1 MTSMPASRR
10 ARAITLAPRSWPSSP
25 GLATSTRILRSVDI
39 WVRFYQTSPQRHVGT
54 EASTEE
60 TISGSC
66 LAMAWRF
73 QAQDRGNPASGCC
86 VLLDS
91 QLCGAGRKRRQ
102 LRSTLASDHPITCDP
117 ASRDLP
123 ISPTGLMPHGSQRE
137 PVGPPCQLSS
147 GPLLHG
153 TPDREA

>member
-39 WVRFYQTSPQRHVGT
+39 WVRFYQTSPQRHGGT

-73 QAQDRGNPASGCC
+73 QPKIGVIRRAVVVSAEQPALRGGQEN
-86 VLLDS
+86 
-91 QLCGAGRKRRQ
+91 
-102 LRSTLASDHPITCDP
+102 
-117 ASRDLP
+117 
-123 ISPTGLMPHGSQRE
+123 
-137 PVGPPCQLSS
+137 
-147 GPLLHG
+147 
-153 TPDREA
+153 EAAAKHAC